1 MTREEKEKAIDTL
14 LIMMND
20 EIESEGE
27 PANRCL
33 FNLKN
38 ETYITKL
45 NGSDKLLETIK
56 ISTSRGYIKHKF
68 IGGGDF
74 EGIQLTEEGQARALS
89 VINAKPN
96 NDESSSKFSIGTLY
110 NNGNMQVGDNNTQNI
125 DNAVNTIFISI
136 DKSDA
141 PAEQKEEAKNLFKK
155 FIAHPL
161 TQTLISAASG
171 IGAAI
176 VGK

>member
-1 MTREEKEKAIDTL
+1 
-14 LIMMND
+14 MND
-20 EIESEGE
+20 EIEKAGYSIKKST
-27 PANRCL
+27 
-33 FNLKN
+33 FNMSKEIEIINSLGGLEKAR
-38 ETYITKL
+38 EIIKASIT
-45 NGSDKLLETIK
+45 
-56 ISTSRGYIKHKF
+56 RGYVKYLF
-68 IGGGDF
+68 IGHD
-74 EGIQLTEEGQARALS
+74 ELDGIQLTEEGQARALS

-96 NDESSSKFSIGTLY
+96 TDKSSSKVSIGTLY

-125 DNAVNTIFISI
+125 DNAVITILSSI
-136 DKSDA
+136 DKANA
-141 PAEQKEEAKNLFKK
+141 PEEQKEEAKNLFKK